1 MHQYLLYVTI
11 VHDDDID
18 IFVNNHVNVP
28 EAVVVKPLM
37 LQIDASLGVVASV
50 WD

>member
-1 MHQYLLYVTI
+1 MHQYLLCVTI

-18 IFVNNHVNVP
+18 IFVNNHVIVP
-28 EAVVVKPLM
+28 EAVMVNPLM
-37 LQIDASLGVVASV
+37 LQIDVTLGVVASV